1 MPQGGCVSFY
11 CPFPSLILGNAAL
24 PKVTRLAPVG
34 NPRPYPKGGAF
45 DAMLRWHLKEW
56 GTHAGGNTTH
66 NEGPWDLP
74 TFAALVAPDAPSEE
88 SALKNVQNWIKE
100 NGAPKDE
107 HRFLKILDE
116 LFGTKPCFDEWRND
130 LIDAWKAR
138 YTKPPTDSAP
148 ETPARPSASK
158 DEPSM
163 GMSGTDLEID
173 RVECKPVWTAGQGMT
188 FRSVEFSP
196 QGDKIATAC
205 EYKDGVWL
213 WDAATGE
220 SVAKLCETSMSDG
233 VAVFSPDGAHV
244 LVLPT
249 FYDLTLLHVD
259 SAATMAK
266 YRGRHARFSPDGN
279 QVVIACHKEVR
290 IWDNDA
296 GGVIASLKGH
306 QESVRTAAFSP
317 NGRFIVS
324 TSEDGTAIVWDTA
337 TDFIVHTLRGHQD
350 CVSNAAFSPDSLQIV
365 TTSHDKTAR
374 IWSTVTGEQI
384 AKLEGHDRWTTDA
397 AFSPDGRLVA
407 TASRDG
413 YVRFWLPSTGR
424 CVGVIRDANPNFD
437 VAFSPC
443 GSRVAT
449 ASKTGLRCFS
459 LTIHTR

>member
-1 MPQGGCVSFY
+1 M
-11 CPFPSLILGNAAL
+11 
-24 PKVTRLAPVG
+24 PKVTHLAPLG
-34 NPRPYPKGGAF
+34 NPSAYPKGKPF
-45 DAMLRWHLKEW
+45 DALLRWHLKEW

-66 NEGPWDLP
+66 NEGPWHLP
-74 TFAALVAPDAPSEE
+74 AFAALVAPDAPTEE

-100 NGAPKDE
+100 KGAPKDE

-116 LFGTKPCFDEWRND
+116 LFGTERCFDEWRND
-130 LIDAWKAR
+130 LIDAWRAR
-138 YTKPPTDSAP
+138 YTKQPTDTAP
-148 ETPARPSASK
+148 DAPTQPATSK
-158 DEPSM
+158 VEPS
-163 GMSGTDLEID
+163 TDRLEAPREIN
-173 RVECKPVWTAGQGMT
+173 RVECKPIWSVGQGMT

-196 QGDKIATAC
+196 LGDKIATAC

-213 WDAATGE
+213 WDAPTGD
-220 SVAKLCETSMSDG
+220 SIAKLCDTSMSDG
-233 VAVFSPDGAHV
+233 VAVFSPDGEHL

-259 SAATMAK
+259 SAAPMAK
-266 YRGRHARFSPDGN
+266 YRGRNARFSPDGN
-279 QVVIACHKEVR
+279 QVVIAWHKEVR
-290 IWDNDA
+290 IWDTDI

-306 QESVRTAAFSP
+306 QESVRAAAFSP

-324 TSEDGTAIVWDTA
+324 GSEDGTAIVWDTA

-350 CVSNAAFSPDSLQIV
+350 CVSNANFSPDSLQIV

-384 AKLEGHDRWTTDA
+384 AKLEGHDRWTTNA
-397 AFSPDGRLVA
+397 AFSPDGQLVA

-413 YVRFWLPSTGR
+413 YVRLWLAATGR
-424 CVGVIRDANPNFD
+424 CVGVIRDANPIFD

-459 LTIHTR
+459 LIIHTS